1 MTRTLAAKA
10 KGRNARWQD
19 EVLGRLPPKFRKELL
34 LEMYKPQ
41 LMMCPLFL
49 NLDLGIIT
57 RLATTLRPYLAVRN
71 DKVFEEGEVGDEM
84 YMIVKGEVQLDS
96 TKYHLRLR
104 DRHRLFICND
114 GPVGIPLS

>member
-1 MTRTLAAKA
+1 MTRTFAAKA

-49 NLDLGIIT
+49 NLDVGIIT

-71 DKVFEEGEVGDEM
+71 DKVFEEGQAAVLRSKSDDV
-84 YMIVKGEVQLDS
+84 IVEPF
-96 TKYHLRLR
+96 LRE
-104 DRHRLFICND
+104 IESC
-114 GPVGIPLS
+114 